1 MAIKDIAIIHGK
13 RLGATSVPSSGDKA
27 PLWKKK
33 SIFWLLPYWPDL
45 DVRHAIDVM
54 HVVKNVCES
63 LLGIL
68 LDIPGKTKDTLKA
81 RMDLQDMELR
91 KELHPQ
97 ELHTGKKY
105 LPPACYTLSK
115 KEKISVCEFLHE
127 VKVLSGYSAN
137 IKRLVSMKDLKLIG
151 MKSHD
156 CHVMMTQMLPIAIRG
171 VLPEKV

>member
-1 MAIKDIAIIHGK
+1 MERDWVLHQSRVLVIKLLCG
-13 RLGATSVPSSGDKA
+13 
-27 PLWKKK
+27 KKK

-68 LDIPGKTKDTLKA
+68 LDIAGKTKDTLKA

-97 ELHTGKKY
+97 ELHTRKKY

-115 KEKISVCEFLHE
+115 KEKLVCA
-127 VKVLSGYSAN
+127 SS
-137 IKRLVSMKDLKLIG
+137 
-151 MKSHD
+151 
-156 CHVMMTQMLPIAIRG
+156 
-171 VLPEKV
+171 